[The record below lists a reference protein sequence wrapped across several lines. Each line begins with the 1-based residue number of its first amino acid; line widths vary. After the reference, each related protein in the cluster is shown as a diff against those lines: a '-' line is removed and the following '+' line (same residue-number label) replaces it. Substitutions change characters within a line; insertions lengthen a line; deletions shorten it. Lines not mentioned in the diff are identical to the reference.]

1 MVNVRLEHVLTI
13 AKLLL
18 KGAGKDFVE
27 VTSTSVGTEISKS
40 QQATSK
46 IILELENQNFI
57 ERIKMG
63 HGFRIHVTEKGT
75 EMVKDVS
82 SLLISA
88 INFSNPTI
96 IIEGVI
102 VSGIGEGGYY
112 MSLPG
117 YKKQFESRL
126 GYIPYAGTLNVK
138 VSDNPSLRNRKKIER
153 IPYILIKGYN
163 DAKRTYGWVKCFP
176 VTINDTP
183 NIDAHLLILER
194 SHYDESLVEIISSV
208 PIKDS
213 LRLRNGD
220 KIKIEASAANSI
232 S

>member
-63 HGFRIHVTEKGT
+63 HGFRIHVTEKGIQ
-75 EMVKDVS
+75 MVKDVS

-163 DAKRTYGWVKCFP
+163 DSKRTYGWVKCFP
-176 VTINDTP
+176 VSINDAP

-208 PIKDS
+208 PLKDS

>member
-63 HGFRIHVTEKGT
+63 HGFRIHVTEKGIQ
-75 EMVKDVS
+75 MIKDVS

-163 DAKRTYGWVKCFP
+163 DSKRTYGWVKCFP
-176 VTINDTP
+176 VSINDTP

>member
-1 MVNVRLEHVLTI
+1 MVIVRLEHVLTV

-27 VTSTSVGTEISKS
+27 VTSTSVGTEINKS

-63 HGFRIHVTEKGT
+63 PGFRIHVTEKGIQ
-75 EMVKDVS
+75 MVNDIS

-88 INFSNPTI
+88 INFSRSTI

-117 YKKQFESRL
+117 YKRQFESKL
-126 GYIPYAGTLNVK
+126 GYI
-138 VSDNPSLRNRKKIER
+138 
-153 IPYILIKGYN
+153 
-163 DAKRTYGWVKCFP
+163 
-176 VTINDTP
+176 
-183 NIDAHLLILER
+183 
-194 SHYDESLVEIISSV
+194 
-208 PIKDS
+208 
-213 LRLRNGD
+213 
-220 KIKIEASAANSI
+220 
-232 S
+232 

>member
-63 HGFRIHVTEKGT
+63 HGFRIHVTEKGI

-153 IPYILIKGYN
+153 IPYVLIKGYN

-176 VTINDTP
+176 VSINDTP

>member
-1 MVNVRLEHVLTI
+1 MVNVRLEYVLTI
-13 AKLLL
+13 AKLLM

-27 VTSTSVGTEISKS
+27 ATSTSVATEINKS

-57 ERIKMG
+57 ERIKVG
-63 HGFRIHVTEKGT
+63 HGFRIHVTEKGIQT
-75 EMVKDVS
+75 VKDVS
-82 SLLISA
+82 SMLVSA
-88 INFSNPTI
+88 INFSRTAI

-117 YKKQFESRL
+117 YKKQFESKL

-138 VSDNPSLRNRKKIER
+138 VSSNPSIRNRKKIER
-153 IPYILIKGYN
+153 IPYILVKGYN
-163 DAKRTYGWVKCFP
+163 DTKRTYGWVKCFP
-176 VTINDTP
+176 VTLNDIH
-183 NIDAHLLILER
+183 NIDAHLLVLER

-208 PIKDS
+208 PLKDT
-213 LRLRNGD
+213 LGLKNGD
-220 KIKIEASAANSI
+220 KIKIEVSCTTS
-232 S
+232 SS

>member
-63 HGFRIHVTEKGT
+63 HGFRIHVTEKGI

-163 DAKRTYGWVKCFP
+163 DSKRTYGWVKCFP
-176 VTINDTP
+176 VSINDTP

-208 PIKDS
+208 PLKDS

-220 KIKIEASAANSI
+220 KIKIEASAANSV

>member
-1 MVNVRLEHVLTI
+1 MVNVRLEHVVTV

-18 KGAGKDFVE
+18 KGAGMDFVE
-27 VTSTSVGTEISKS
+27 VTSTSVGTEINKS

-63 HGFRIHVTEKGT
+63 PGFRIHVTEKGIQ
-75 EMVKDVS
+75 MVNDIS

-88 INFSNPTI
+88 INFSRSTV
-96 IIEGVI
+96 IIEGII

-117 YKKQFESRL
+117 YKKQFESKL

-138 VSDNPSLRNRKKIER
+138 VSGNLSLKNRKKIER

-176 VTINDTP
+176 VIINDTN
-183 NIDAHLLILER
+183 NITAHLLTLER
-194 SHYDESLVEIISSV
+194 SHYDESMVEIISSV
-208 PIKDS
+208 PLKDTFG
-213 LRLRNGD
+213 LRNGD
-220 KIKIEASAANSI
+220 KIKIEASTGYAI